1 VSDRLALAN
10 AIEDAGIE
18 RGKAQRL
25 ASVIFDAIHDNVAT
39 KADLERVQ
47 AAFRTDINR
56 VEYSLKAEITRMRDW
71 LALRGL
77 AALVSGLGVLFAA
90 LHYWPPGHG

>member
-18 RGKAQRL
+18 RHKAQRL

-39 KADLERVQ
+39 KADL
-47 AAFRTDINR
+47 
-56 VEYSLKAEITRMRDW
+56 
-71 LALRGL
+71 LALESRLTERFTRRGITGL
-77 AALVSGLGVLFAA
+77 IAAGGILFTA
-90 LHYWPPGHG
+90 LHMWPPHS

>member
-1 VSDRLALAN
+1 MTDRLALADV
-10 AIEDAGIE
+10 IEDGGIE
-18 RGKAQRL
+18 RAKAVRI
-25 ASVIFDAIHDNVAT
+25 ATAIFDAIHDNVAT

-77 AALVSGLGVLFAA
+77 AAVVTGLGALFAA
-90 LHYWPPGHG
+90 LHYWPPH